1 MRILGIESSCD
12 ETAAC
17 LLKVDKKGIEVERNI
32 VSSQVNIHAKYGG
45 VVPEV
50 AARMHAEAIIPVL
63 QECFGRKYKPEDI
76 DAIAVTNGPGLIT
89 SLLVG
94 LETAKTLSY
103 AWQKPITGINHLEG
117 HLYSSWLE
125 SDELTPDSKDIFPA
139 IVLIVS
145 GGHTELILMSD
156 YGKYK
161 IIGRTRDDAVGEA
174 FDKVA
179 KIMNIGYPGGPI
191 ISERAAEGKP
201 DAIDF
206 PRPMI
211 NANNLDFSF
220 SGLKTAVRYHVQ
232 DKKLKERDIN
242 NIAASFQ
249 EAAVDVLRDKS
260 IKAVEKYK
268 AKSLIIGGGVAANKK
283 LRKELLIATD
293 RIGVQFYC
301 PRMKYTGDNAAMIA
315 LASYF
320 RIRNLSTT
328 KINSLKND
336 WQKMTPDSNME
347 L

>member
-1 MRILGIESSCD
+1 MRILAIESSCD
-12 ETAAC
+12 ETAAS
-17 LLKVDKKGIEVERNI
+17 LVKIDQKGIEVERNI

-50 AARMHAEAIIPVL
+50 AARMHAETIIPVL
-63 QECFGRKYKPEDI
+63 QECFGRKYKAEDV
-76 DAIAVTNGPGLIT
+76 DAIAVTYGPGLIT

-94 LETAKTLSY
+94 LETAKTLAY
-103 AWQKPITGINHLEG
+103 VWQKPIIGVNHLEG

-125 SDELTPDSKDIFPA
+125 SEELTVNSKEIFPA

-145 GGHTELILMSD
+145 GGHTELILMTD
-156 YGKYK
+156 YGQYK
-161 IIGRTRDDAVGEA
+161 TIGKTRDDAAGEA

-206 PRPMI
+206 PRPML
-211 NANNLDFSF
+211 NSKSLDFSF
-220 SGLKTAVRYHVQ
+220 SGLKTAVRYYV
-232 DKKLKERDIN
+232 DGRKLKEREIN

-249 EAAVDVLRDKS
+249 EAAVDVLRE
-260 IKAVEKYK
+260 KAMLAIAKYQ

-293 RIGVQFYC
+293 RAGIQFYC
-301 PRMKYTGDNAAMIA
+301 PRMKYAGDNAAMIA
-315 LASYF
+315 LAGYYHLQGYSKEKLAEQ
-320 RIRNLSTT
+320 INNWKILQPDANL
-328 KINSLKND
+328 
-336 WQKMTPDSNME
+336 E